1 MFEYQ
6 VLRNFLYGFK
16 LVPHVYVLLCRH
28 NFDDLQGKATNKDSY
43 FKDAIF
49 KWFIST
55 WVVAAL
61 HNFFLKFRFDN
72 HYYVMLFALLKFPMI
87 KNILIIYKKGFK
99 TSNVIPSAANILGR
113 NHSLTKRKIGSLL
126 LGIVNPA

>member
-28 NFDDLQGKATNKDSY
+28 KFDDLQGKATNKDSY
-43 FKDAIF
+43 FKDVLL

-55 WVVAAL
+55 TVVAAL
-61 HNFFLKFRFDN
+61 YNIYLNFLWFD
-72 HYYVMLFALLKFPMI
+72 
-87 KNILIIYKKGFK
+87 
-99 TSNVIPSAANILGR
+99 
-113 NHSLTKRKIGSLL
+113 KIDHVQINKL
-126 LGIVNPA
+126 